1 MAGLAAVLKLGDQPP
16 HAGAFGRLSVRRLPG
31 LPLGTKKAARPDE
44 PAWRALLAAEY
55 QASVRPLCPHRSA
68 KIYGPDGFRVIN
80 ARTGG

>member
-1 MAGLAAVLKLGDQPP
+1 MAGLAAVLKLGDQLP

-31 LPLGTKKAARPDE
+31 LALDTKKAARPAE
-44 PAWRALLAAEY
+44 PGTAPAAEY